1 MDTFLSVI
9 GVQFNLLSFELLFSY
24 LGEGSFVIMSDS
36 DDDDNDDDDKSNDS
50 DNDSDDDIKADK
62 QITEKE
68 SKEELLRIKAEEDM
82 RVKKERLIEFK
93 KNRIANLNPR
103 NLMKNIFKKKVD
115 QKAKEFYC
123 KQEHIQ
129 TADLNIKLEI
139 GKNCRLLVELLT
151 DKKKRK
157 SIKMAIKKQLE
168 REAQEEMYEQRRL
181 LYQQQADADEEEM
194 DENYTDQTVAMTG
207 TIVYLNEN
215 MNVIICQI

>member
-1 MDTFLSVI
+1 LFL
-9 GVQFNLLSFELLFSY
+9 Y
-24 LGEGSFVIMSDS
+24 LGEESFVIMSDS
-36 DDDDNDDDDKSNDS
+36 DDDNDDDDGKSDESGHS
-50 DNDSDDDIKADK
+50 DNDSDDEVKVDK

-68 SKEELLRIKAEEDM
+68 SKEKLLRIKAEEDL

-93 KNRIANLNPR
+93 KIRIANLNPR
-103 NLMKNIFKKKVD
+103 NLMKNMFKKKVD
-115 QKAKEFYC
+115 QRAKENYC

-139 GKNCRLLVELLT
+139 YKNCRLLVELLT

-157 SIKMAIKKQLE
+157 VIKMAIKKQLE
-168 REAQEEMYEQRRL
+168 REAQDELYEQRRL

-207 TIVYLNEN
+207 TGMYLNEY
-215 MNVIICQI
+215 MDVKVYRI